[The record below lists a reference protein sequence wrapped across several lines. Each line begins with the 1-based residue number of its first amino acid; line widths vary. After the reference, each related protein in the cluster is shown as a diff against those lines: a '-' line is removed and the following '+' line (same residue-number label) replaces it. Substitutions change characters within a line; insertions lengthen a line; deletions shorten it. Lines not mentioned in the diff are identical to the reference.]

1 MEMVKFSSVFA
12 IIVTYNGMKWY
23 DRCFGSLRRSIIPV
37 KPVVIDNASSD
48 GSVAYIREHFPEAV
62 IMEQKEN
69 LGFAKA
75 NNVGMRYALDHG
87 ADFVFLLNQDAWLV
101 QDDCLTQMITIAE
114 IHPEFAILS
123 PMQLYGDGKQIV
135 YESKQ
140 YAARNEKNDWISDA
154 YFNRLKDLYE
164 VQYVCAASWLMP
176 VNTLKT
182 IGGFDPL
189 FYHNGEDDNY
199 MQRVHYHGMKVGI
212 CPTVNMCH
220 DCGGRPKDYNAVT
233 LDWRK
238 YLLIQYCNIN
248 MNVDFGALLKSKRET
263 IFFQRL
269 RMNRKLLKTS
279 VPEYEYL
286 KAMKSQIEH
295 SRAQNKIKGENWL

>member
-1 MEMVKFSSVFA
+1 MTSIFSV
-12 IIVTYNGMKWY
+12 IVTFNGLKWY
-23 DRCFGSLRRSIIPV
+23 ERCFGSLRRSTV
-37 KPVVIDNASSD
+37 SVTPVVIDNASFD

-62 IMEQKEN
+62 VIEQKEN

-87 ADFVFLLNQDAWLV
+87 ADYVFLLNQDAWLV
-101 QDDCLTQMITIAE
+101 QDNCLEQMMSIAKA
-114 IHPEFAILS
+114 HSEFAILS
-123 PMQLYGDGKQIV
+123 PMQLYGDGRQIV
-135 YESKQ
+135 HEAKH
-140 YAARNEKNDWISDA
+140 YAALDDKDDWVSDA
-154 YFNRLKDLYE
+154 YFNRLNDLYE
-164 VQYVCAASWLMP
+164 VQYVCAASWFMS

-199 MQRVHYHGMKVGI
+199 LQRVHYHGMKVGM
-212 CPTVNMCH
+212 CPKVNVCH
-220 DCGGRPKDYNAVT
+220 DCGERPKDYNADT

-238 YLLIQYCNIN
+238 YLLIQYCNVNTNI
-248 MNVDFGALLKSKRET
+248 DFDAVLCSKRRT

-269 RMNRKLLKTS
+269 RLNRKLLRTS

-286 KAMKSQIEH
+286 TAMKSQIEH
-295 SRAQNKIKGENWL
+295 SRTQNKIKGENWL

>member
-1 MEMVKFSSVFA
+1 MTKVFT
-12 IIVTYNGMKWY
+12 IIVTYNGLKWY
-23 DRCFGSLRRSIIPV
+23 DRCFGSLRRSTVPV
-37 KPVVIDNASSD
+37 IPVVIDNASSD

-62 IMEQKEN
+62 VLEQKEN

-75 NNVGMRYALDHG
+75 NNIGMRYALDHG
-87 ADFVFLLNQDAWLV
+87 ADYVFLLNQDAWLV
-101 QDDCLTQMITIAE
+101 QDDCLERMIAIAE
-114 IHPEFAILS
+114 THPEYAILS

-135 YESKQ
+135 SESKL
-140 YAARNEKNDWISDA
+140 YAARRNDAANDWISDA

-176 VNTLKT
+176 VNTLKI

-212 CPTVNMCH
+212 CPKVNVCH
-220 DCGGRPKDYNAVT
+220 DCGGRTVDYNAQT

-248 MNVDFGALLKSKRET
+248 WGVNFDALLKSKRRM

-269 RMNRKLLKTS
+269 RLNRKLLKES
-279 VPEYEYL
+279 LPEYRYL
-286 KAMKSQIEH
+286 KEMRTQIEK
-295 SRAQNKIKGENWL
+295 SRKQNKIKGENWL